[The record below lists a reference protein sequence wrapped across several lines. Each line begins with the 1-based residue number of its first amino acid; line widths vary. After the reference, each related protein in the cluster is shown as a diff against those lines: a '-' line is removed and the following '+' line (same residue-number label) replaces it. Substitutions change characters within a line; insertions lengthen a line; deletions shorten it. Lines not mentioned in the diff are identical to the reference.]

1 LIDLHTHSLLS
12 DGALIPSE
20 LLRRAEARG
29 IEALAITDHVDASN
43 IDFVIPRLVQVC
55 LEVAPHLSLRPIPGA
70 EITHAPPETV
80 PALVKRARE
89 LGAMIVTVHGE
100 TIAEPVR
107 RGTNRAALLSEI
119 DFLAHPGLISPE
131 EVELARARGIL
142 LEITSR
148 RGHSLTNG
156 HVARLALKAGVGLIV
171 NTDAHEPGDLLDDPS
186 AREVAL
192 GAGLTE
198 GQVAAA
204 WARSKDLAA
213 RAGP

>member
-1 LIDLHTHSLLS
+1 MIDLHTHSFLS

-20 LLRRAEARG
+20 LFRRAEAKG

-43 IDFVIPRLVQVC
+43 IDLVVPRLVEVC
-55 LEVAPHLSLRPIPGA
+55 REVAPYLSLRPIPGA
-70 EITHAPPETV
+70 EITHAPPDTLLG
-80 PALVKRARE
+80 LVKRARD
-89 LGAMIVTVHGE
+89 LGARIVTVHGE

-156 HVARLALKAGVGLIV
+156 HVARLALEAGVGLIV
-171 NTDAHEPGDLLDDPS
+171 NTDAHEPGDLLDDAS

-192 GAGLTE
+192 GAGLSE
-198 GQVAAA
+198 AQVAAV
-204 WARSKDLAA
+204 WACSRDVAA
-213 RAGP
+213 RAWP

>member
-1 LIDLHTHSLLS
+1 MIDLHTHSLLS
-12 DGALIPSE
+12 DGALIPAE

-55 LEVAPHLSLRPIPGA
+55 QEVAPHLSLRPIPGA
-70 EITHAPPETV
+70 EITHAPPETI
-80 PALVKRARE
+80 PALVKRARD
-89 LGAMIVTVHGE
+89 LGARIVTVHGE
-100 TIAEPVR
+100 TITEPVR
-107 RGTNRAALLSEI
+107 PGTNRAALLSEI
-119 DFLAHPGLISPE
+119 DFLAHPGLIHPE
-131 EVELARARGIL
+131 DIQLARARGIL

-148 RGHSLTNG
+148 RGHCLTNG
-156 HVARLALKAGVGLIV
+156 HVARLALQAAVGLIV
-171 NTDAHEPGDLLDDPS
+171 NTDAHEPEDLLDDPS

-198 GQVAAA
+198 AEVAAA